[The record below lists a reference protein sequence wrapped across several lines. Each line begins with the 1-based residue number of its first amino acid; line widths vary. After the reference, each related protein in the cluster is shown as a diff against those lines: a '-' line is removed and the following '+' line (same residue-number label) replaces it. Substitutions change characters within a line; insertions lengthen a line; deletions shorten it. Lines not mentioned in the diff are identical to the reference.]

1 MDAHLILFAVFIHR
15 WFFLFLSVSSQNI
28 ISSII
33 FSLAQ
38 KIVSKSIYSNVNTQI
53 WDHQSREM
61 ERAYRIYWTFIR
73 KSAAITVLLYLQ
85 WLCAYV
91 LWYPFISLLRQ
102 GQQLVFSSINNF
114 FCLSCVSFVQESS
127 IYYGVSIFFA
137 TLFPIQ

>member
-61 ERAYRIYWTFIR
+61 ERAYRIYIER
-73 KSAAITVLLYLQ
+73 SYENRPLLLY
-85 WLCAYV
+85 CY
-91 LWYPFISLLRQ
+91 
-102 GQQLVFSSINNF
+102 
-114 FCLSCVSFVQESS
+114 
-127 IYYGVSIFFA
+127 IFDGYA
-137 TLFPIQ
+137 LMCCGIHS